1 MLAPKCLV
9 KKCNPLQ
16 LKGKYWNRAKSC
28 KTGREKL
35 GQEEVTL
42 NTLMTV
48 IQRKS
53 LLPIRDFIFKY

>member
-1 MLAPKCLV
+1 MLIPKCLV

-16 LKGKYWNRAKSC
+16 LKGKYWNHPTFC

-48 IQRKS
+48 VICNAGVS
-53 LLPIRDFIFKY
+53 